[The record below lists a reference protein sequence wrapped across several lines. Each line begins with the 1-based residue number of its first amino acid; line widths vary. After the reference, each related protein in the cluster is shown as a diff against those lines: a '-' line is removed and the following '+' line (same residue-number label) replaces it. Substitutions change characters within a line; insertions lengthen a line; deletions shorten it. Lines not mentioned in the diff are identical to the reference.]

1 MLHLFPVDTYWQ
13 CHCRLLFDVVK
24 LFKQA
29 DDEFPKT
36 SDSTIMY
43 VILYPEGGRVPILHG
58 WRGGSLQMMTVLY
71 REGGSSQMFTVL
83 DRGGL
88 ANDYDIP

>member
-1 MLHLFPVDTYWQ
+1 MLHLFPVVTYWH

-29 DDEFPKT
+29 DDEFPKI

-43 VILYPEGGRVPILHG
+43 VILYPQGGRVTILG
-58 WRGGSLQMMTVLY
+58 KAQFL
-71 REGGSSQMFTVL
+71 L
-83 DRGGL
+83 DL
-88 ANDYDIP
+88 L